1 MTFTVFGTGAV
12 GAYYG
17 ARLASQGHEVNFLAR
32 SDYKT
37 IKEKGLT
44 VLSPLG
50 DIKLDSPSVYNSP
63 SDIPQADVILIALK
77 TTGNSMLKKQL
88 EPLVHKGT
96 ALLVLQNG
104 LGMEQE
110 FKSWF
115 PDNPVIGGM
124 CFICSRKKEPGIIE
138 HQDKGSITLGS
149 LEIENKSLRDEI
161 GGHLEAASV
170 PVTLIDDLHEA
181 RWRKLLWNIPYNGLT
196 VALDSN
202 TGEIMNNPASLSMVK
217 TLMREVLE
225 GAAACG
231 CPIEEEAME
240 KMLHFTKIM
249 TPYEPSMKL
258 DFLAHRAMEIEYMY
272 EKPIAE
278 AKAAGYEMKATK
290 MLKDQLSFIQDSYLQ
305 KAGNKA

>member
-17 ARLASQGHEVNFLAR
+17 ARLADLGHRVNFLAR

-44 VLSPLG
+44 VLSPRG
-50 DIKLDSPSVYNSP
+50 DIHLDSPFIYNDVT
-63 SDIPQADVILIALK
+63 DIPPADVVLVALK
-77 TTGNSMLKKQL
+77 TTGNKNLKEQIA
-88 EPLVHKGT
+88 PLVHKGT

-104 LGMEQE
+104 LGMEEE

-124 CFICSRKKEPGIIE
+124 CFICSRKKTPGVIE
-138 HQDKGSITLGS
+138 HQDKGAITLGS
-149 LEIENKSLRDEI
+149 LDRANDGLRDEI
-161 GGHLEAASV
+161 GTHFERASV

-181 RWRKLLWNIPYNGLT
+181 RWRKLLWNIPYNGLA

-202 TGEIMNNPASLSMVK
+202 TGEIMNTPSSVDMVRM
-217 TLMREVLE
+217 LMKEVLE

-231 CPIEEEAME
+231 CSIEKEAME
-240 KMLHFTKIM
+240 KMLHFTKVM

-258 DFLAHRAMEIEYMY
+258 DYLAKRPMEIEYMY
-272 EKPIAE
+272 DRPISE
-278 AKAAGYEMKATK
+278 AAGAGYEMRATR
-290 MLKDQLSFIQDSYLQ
+290 MLRDQLAFIQGKYV
-305 KAGNKA
+305 KN